1 MQANG
6 DSPVDGLLDG
16 LKAVAEPTRLRLLSL
31 LARAELTVT
40 EITQVLQQSQPR
52 VSRHLKLMVEAG
64 LLKRFPEGTWVFYR
78 LAEDGEAAGLARA
91 VTALMDADDPVLA
104 EDAARLETIRKTR
117 ADEAAAYFAENAA
130 RWDEIRA
137 LHLPEAAVEQAM
149 VDLLGDRPIG
159 TLLDLGTG
167 TGRILEVL
175 SPRAERGIG
184 IDMSH
189 EMLGIAR
196 ANLERAGLKNA
207 QVRYGNILR
216 LDPGALGVVP
226 QADVAV
232 LHHVLHF
239 FEHPQEVVAQ
249 TARLLA
255 PAGRLLIADFAP
267 HGLEH
272 LRENHAHRRL
282 GFSDR
287 EVGAWAEAAGLRLVA
302 TRDLPPGDGA
312 AAKLTVKLWLLEK
325 PQESARAPRRAGE
338 AASWL

>member
-1 MQANG
+1 MDA
-6 DSPVDGLLDG
+6 LLDG

-91 VTALMDADDPVLA
+91 VTALMAADDPVLA
-104 EDAARLETIRKTR
+104 KDAARLETIRKAR
-117 ADEAAAYFAENAA
+117 ADEAALYFAENAQH
-130 RWDEIRA
+130 WDEIRA
-137 LHLPEAAVEQAM
+137 LHLPEADVEAAM
-149 VDLLGDRPIG
+149 VALLGGKPIG
-159 TLLDLGTG
+159 TLIDLGTG
-167 TGRILEVL
+167 TGRILELMGSRV
-175 SPRAERGIG
+175 ERSIG

-216 LDPGALGVVP
+216 LDPGALGLVP

-239 FEHPQEVVAQ
+239 FEHPQDVVAEA
-249 TARLLA
+249 ARLLNGE
-255 PAGRLLIADFAP
+255 GRVLIVDFAP

-272 LRENHAHRRL
+272 LREQHAHRRL

-287 EVGAWAEAAGLRLVA
+287 EVKQWAEAAGLRLAA
-302 TRDLPPGDGA
+302 TRDLPPGDG
-312 AAKLTVKLWLLEK
+312 AKLTVKLWLLEK
-325 PQESARAPRRAGE
+325 PKDAARAPRRAGE
-338 AASWL
+338 AA

>member
-1 MQANG
+1 M
-6 DSPVDGLLDG
+6 DGLLDG

-91 VTALMDADDPVLA
+91 VTALMDAEDPVLA
-104 EDAARLETIRKTR
+104 EDAARLETIRKAR

-149 VDLLGDRPIG
+149 VDLLGETPIG

-175 SPRAERGIG
+175 SARAERGIG

-249 TARLLA
+249 AARLLA
-255 PAGRLLIADFAP
+255 PAGRLLIVDFAP

-287 EVGAWAEAAGLRLVA
+287 EVTTWAEAAGLSLVA

-312 AAKLTVKLWLLEK
+312 GAKLTVKLWLLEK
-325 PQESARAPRRAGE
+325 PNDAARAPRRAGE
-338 AASWL
+338 AA

>member
-1 MQANG
+1 M
-6 DSPVDGLLDG
+6 DGLLDG

-338 AASWL
+338 AA

>member
-1 MQANG
+1 MDA
-6 DSPVDGLLDG
+6 LLDG
-16 LKAVAEPTRLRLLSL
+16 LKAVAEPTRLRLLAL
-31 LARAELTVT
+31 LTRAELTVT
-40 EITQVLQQSQPR
+40 EITQVLKQSQPR

-64 LLKRFPEGTWVFYR
+64 LLNRFPEGTWVFYR
-78 LAEDGEAAGLARA
+78 LAEDSGAAPLARA
-91 VTALMDADDPVLA
+91 VTALIDAADPVLS
-104 EDAARLETIRKTR
+104 EDAARLETIRKAR
-117 ADEAAAYFAENAA
+117 AEEAAAYFAANAA
-130 RWDEIRA
+130 HWDEIRA
-137 LHLPEAAVEQAM
+137 LHLPEADVEQAM
-149 VDLLGDRPIG
+149 VTLLGERPVG

-175 SPRAERGIG
+175 SPRAERSIG

-189 EMLGIAR
+189 EMLGVAR

-249 TARLLA
+249 AARLLA
-255 PAGRLLIADFAP
+255 PEGRLLIADFAP

-287 EVGAWAEAAGLRLVA
+287 EVSAWAGATGLTLTA
-302 TRDLPPGDGA
+302 TRDLPPGGGDD
-312 AAKLTVKLWLLEK
+312 AKLTVKLWLLEK
-325 PQESARAPRRAGE
+325 PKDAARAPRRAGE
-338 AASWL
+338 AA

>member
-1 MQANG
+1 
-6 DSPVDGLLDG
+6 VDGLLDG

-338 AASWL
+338 AA

>member
-1 MQANG
+1 MDA
-6 DSPVDGLLDG
+6 LLDG

-64 LLKRFPEGTWVFYR
+64 LLRRFPEGTWVFYR

-91 VTALMDADDPVLA
+91 VTALMEPDDPVLA
-104 EDAARLETIRKTR
+104 KDAARLETIRKAR
-117 ADEAAAYFAENAA
+117 ADEAARYFAENAQH
-130 RWDEIRA
+130 WDEIRA
-137 LHLPEAAVEQAM
+137 LHLPEADVEAAM
-149 VDLLGDRPIG
+149 VELLGGKPIG
-159 TLLDLGTG
+159 TLIDLGTG
-167 TGRILEVL
+167 TGRILEIM
-175 SPRAERGIG
+175 SPRVERGIG

-216 LDPGALGVVP
+216 LDPGALGLVP

-239 FEHPQEVVAQ
+239 FEHPQDVVAEA
-249 TARLLA
+249 ARLLNGE
-255 PAGRLLIADFAP
+255 GRVLIADFAP

-272 LRENHAHRRL
+272 LREQHAHRRL

-287 EVGAWAEAAGLRLVA
+287 EVKQWAEAAGLRLAA
-302 TRDLPPGDGA
+302 TRDLPPGDG
-312 AAKLTVKLWLLEK
+312 AKLTVKLWLLEK
-325 PQESARAPRRAGE
+325 PKDAARAPRRAGE
-338 AASWL
+338 AA

>member
-1 MQANG
+1 MDA
-6 DSPVDGLLDG
+6 LLDG
-16 LKAVAEPTRLRLLSL
+16 LKAVAEPTRLRLLAL
-31 LARAELTVT
+31 LTRAELTVT
-40 EITQVLQQSQPR
+40 EITQVLKQSQPR

-64 LLKRFPEGTWVFYR
+64 LLNRFPEGTWVFYR
-78 LAEDGEAAGLARA
+78 LAEDSGAAPLARA
-91 VTALMDADDPVLA
+91 VTALIDAADPVLS
-104 EDAARLETIRKTR
+104 EDAARLETIRKAR
-117 ADEAAAYFAENAA
+117 AEEAAAYFAANAA
-130 RWDEIRA
+130 HWDEIRA
-137 LHLPEAAVEQAM
+137 LHLPEADVEQAM
-149 VDLLGDRPIG
+149 VTLLGERPVG

-175 SPRAERGIG
+175 SPRAERSIG

-189 EMLGIAR
+189 EMLGVAR

-249 TARLLA
+249 AARLLA
-255 PAGRLLIADFAP
+255 PEGRLLIADFAP

-287 EVGAWAEAAGLRLVA
+287 EVSAWAGATGLTLAA
-302 TRDLPPGDGA
+302 TRDLPPGGGDD
-312 AAKLTVKLWLLEK
+312 AKLTVKLWLLEK
-325 PQESARAPRRAGE
+325 PKDAARAPRRAGE
-338 AASWL
+338 AA

>member
-117 ADEAAAYFAENAA
+117 ADEAADYFAENAA

-338 AASWL
+338 AA

>member
-1 MQANG
+1 M
-6 DSPVDGLLDG
+6 DGLLDG
-16 LKAVAEPTRLRLLSL
+16 LKAVAEPTRLRLLAL
-31 LARAELTVT
+31 LTRAELTVT
-40 EITQVLQQSQPR
+40 EITQVLKQSQPR

-78 LAEDGEAAGLARA
+78 LADDGEAAGLARA
-91 VTALMDADDPVLA
+91 VTALMDKDDAVLA
-104 EDAARLETIRKTR
+104 EDAARLETIRKAR
-117 ADEAAAYFAENAA
+117 ADEAAAYFAANAA
-130 RWDEIRA
+130 HWDENRA
-137 LHLPEAAVEQAM
+137 LHLPETAVEAAM
-149 VDLLGDRPIG
+149 VEMLGAAPIG

-175 SPRAERGIG
+175 SPRAERAIG

-196 ANLERAGLKNA
+196 ANLERAGLSNA
-207 QVRYGNILR
+207 QVRYGNLLR
-216 LDPGALGVVP
+216 LDPGALGLVP

-239 FEHPQEVVAQ
+239 FEHPQEAVTQA
-249 TARLLA
+249 ARLLNGG
-255 PAGRLLIADFAP
+255 GRILIADFAP

-287 EVGAWAEAAGLRLVA
+287 EVAGWAEAAGLTLAA
-302 TRDLPPGDGA
+302 TRDLPPGGNADA
-312 AAKLTVKLWLLEK
+312 RLTVKLWLLEK
-325 PQESARAPRRAGE
+325 PLDAARAPRRAGE
-338 AASWL
+338 AA

>member
-1 MQANG
+1 M
-6 DSPVDGLLDG
+6 DGLLDG

-31 LARAELTVT
+31 LTRAELTVT
-40 EITQVLQQSQPR
+40 EITQVLKQSQPR

-91 VTALMDADDPVLA
+91 VTGLIDANDPVLA
-104 EDAARLETIRKTR
+104 EDAARLEQIRKAR
-117 ADEAAAYFAENAA
+117 AEDAAAYFAENASH
-130 RWDEIRA
+130 WGEIRA
-137 LHLPEAAVEQAM
+137 LHLPEADVEAAM
-149 VDLLGDRPIG
+149 REMLGDQHVG

-175 SPRAERGIG
+175 SPLAERNIG
-184 IDMSH
+184 IDQSH

-226 QADVAV
+226 EADVAV

-239 FEHPQEVVAQ
+239 FEHPQEAVVQA
-249 TARLLA
+249 ARLVK
-255 PAGRLLIADFAP
+255 PGGRMLIADFAP
-267 HGLEH
+267 HGLEQ

-282 GFSDR
+282 GFADA
-287 EVGAWAEAAGLRLVA
+287 EVKAWADAAGLSLVA
-302 TRDLPPGDGA
+302 TRDLPPGGNA
-312 AAKLTVKLWLLEK
+312 HGRLTVKLWLLEK
-325 PQESARAPRRAGE
+325 PKDTARAPRRAGE
-338 AASWL
+338 AA

>member
-1 MQANG
+1 M
-6 DSPVDGLLDG
+6 DGLLDG

-104 EDAARLETIRKTR
+104 EDASRLETIRKTR

-338 AASWL
+338 AA

>member
-1 MQANG
+1 M
-6 DSPVDGLLDG
+6 DGLLDG

-40 EITQVLQQSQPR
+40 EITQVLKQSQPR

-91 VTALMDADDPVLA
+91 VTALMNGDDAVLM
-104 EDAARLETIRKTR
+104 EDSARLETIRKTR
-117 ADEAAAYFAENAA
+117 AREAAAYFAENAA
-130 RWDEIRA
+130 HWNEIRA

-149 VDLLGDRPIG
+149 ADMLGDARIG

-175 SPRAERGIG
+175 SPLAERAIG
-184 IDMSH
+184 IDTSQ
-189 EMLGIAR
+189 EMRVIAR
-196 ANLERAGLKNA
+196 ANLERAGLRNA

-216 LDPGALGVVP
+216 LDPGALGVAP
-226 QADVAV
+226 RADVAV

-239 FEHPQEVVAQ
+239 FEHPHEVVAQ
-249 TARLLA
+249 AARLL
-255 PAGRLLIADFAP
+255 PAGGRVLIADFAP

-272 LRENHAHRRL
+272 LREKHAHRRL

-287 EVGAWAEAAGLRLVA
+287 EVKQWAEAAGLSLAA
-302 TRDLPPGDGA
+302 TRDLPPGGNADA
-312 AAKLTVKLWLLEK
+312 RLTVKLWLLRK
-325 PQESARAPRRAGE
+325 PNHSARASRRAGE
-338 AASWL
+338 AA

>member
-1 MQANG
+1 MH
-6 DSPVDGLLDG
+6 DLLEG
-16 LKAVAEPTRLRLLSL
+16 LKAVAEPTRLRLLAL

-52 VSRHLKLMVEAG
+52 VSRHLRLMVEAG
-64 LLKRFPEGTWVFYR
+64 LLRRFPEGTWVFYR
-78 LAEDGEAAGLARA
+78 LAEDGPAAGLARA
-91 VTALMDADDPVLA
+91 IDALIDKDDPVLA
-104 EDAARLETIRKTR
+104 EDAARLAAIRKAR
-117 ADEAAAYFAENAA
+117 AAEAAEYFAQNAD
-130 RWDEIRA
+130 RWSEIRA
-137 LHLPEAAVEQAM
+137 LYLPEEAVEQAIADM
-149 VDLLGDRPIG
+149 LGPKRIG

-175 SPRAERGIG
+175 GPRADRAIG
-184 IDMSH
+184 IDTSH
-189 EMLGIAR
+189 EMLSIAR

-338 AASWL
+338 AA

>member
-1 MQANG
+1 MN
-6 DSPVDGLLDG
+6 GLLDG
-16 LKAVAEPTRLRLLSL
+16 LKAVAEPTRLRLLAL

-40 EITQVLQQSQPR
+40 EITQVLKQSQPR

-78 LAEDGEAAGLARA
+78 LAEDGDAAGLARA
-91 VTALMDADDPVLA
+91 VTALMDAQDPVLA
-104 EDAARLETIRKTR
+104 EDAARLETIRTAR
-117 ADEAAAYFAENAA
+117 ADEAAAYFAKNAA
-130 RWDEIRA
+130 HWDEIRA
-137 LHLPEAAVEQAM
+137 LHLPEADVETAM
-149 VDLLGDRPIG
+149 REMLGDQPAG

-175 SPRAERGIG
+175 SPLAERSIG
-184 IDMSH
+184 IDQSH

-226 QADVAV
+226 EADVAV

-239 FEHPQEVVAQ
+239 FDHPQEAVVQA
-249 TARLLA
+249 ARLMK
-255 PAGRLLIADFAP
+255 PGGRMLIADFAP
-267 HGLEH
+267 HGLEQ

-282 GFSDR
+282 GFADG
-287 EVGAWAEAAGLRLVA
+287 EVKAWADAAGLRLAA
-302 TRDLPPGDGA
+302 TRDLPPGGNTLG
-312 AAKLTVKLWLLEK
+312 KLTVKLWLLEK
-325 PQESARAPRRAGE
+325 PKDATRAPRRAGE
-338 AASWL
+338 AA

>member
-1 MQANG
+1 MDA
-6 DSPVDGLLDG
+6 LLEG

-40 EITQVLQQSQPR
+40 EITQVLKQSQPR

-78 LAEDGEAAGLARA
+78 LAEDGEAARLARA
-91 VTALMDADDPVLA
+91 VTALMDGEDVVLA
-104 EDAARLETIRKTR
+104 EDAAQLATIRKAR
-117 ADEAAAYFAENAA
+117 AEEAAAYFASNAA
-130 RWDEIRA
+130 HWNEIRA

-149 VDLLGDRPIG
+149 TDMLGDTRIG

-175 SPRAERGIG
+175 SPLSERAIG

-196 ANLERAGLKNA
+196 ASLERAGLRNA

-226 QADVAV
+226 EADVAV

-239 FEHPQEVVAQ
+239 FEHPQDVVAQ
-249 TARLLA
+249 AARLLS
-255 PAGRLLIADFAP
+255 AGGRVLIADFAP

-272 LRENHAHRRL
+272 LREKHAHRRL
-282 GFSDR
+282 GFADR
-287 EVGAWAEAAGLRLVA
+287 EVKAWAEAAGLNLIA
-302 TRDLPPGDGA
+302 TRDLPPGGNADA
-312 AAKLTVKLWLLEK
+312 RLTVKLWLLEK
-325 PQESARAPRRAGE
+325 PKGTARAPRRAGE
-338 AASWL
+338 AA

>member
-338 AASWL
+338 AA